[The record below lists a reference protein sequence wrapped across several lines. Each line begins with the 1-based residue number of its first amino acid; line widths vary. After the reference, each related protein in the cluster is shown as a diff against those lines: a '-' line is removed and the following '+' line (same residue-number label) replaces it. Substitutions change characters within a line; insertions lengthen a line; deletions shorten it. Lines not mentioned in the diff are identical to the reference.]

1 MIKTEYIC
9 DRCGAVQTTVQ
20 QFWKVAV
27 TVSALESPAF
37 GSSGMKFGQWCRA
50 CVERIGL
57 LPKVQT
63 KDESPTLP
71 PTLEEMIREIIREE
85 VEAAR

>member
-1 MIKTEYIC
+1 
-9 DRCGAVQTTVQ
+9 
-20 QFWKVAV
+20 
-27 TVSALESPAF
+27 
-37 GSSGMKFGQWCRA
+37 MKFGQWCRA